1 MLDGTRSLACE
12 VKSARKQVTTGTP
25 KQSGIPCTMVYG
37 LIRDLP
43 GVRALIA
50 TVVPQTSLAEL
61 DLGVGRSGPHGF
73 TVRIARFVLRTKAS
87 IASRSQRP

>member
-1 MLDGTRSLACE
+1 MFSRHDLPEFCFSMALPKIGGRRECRMLDRTRSLACE

-25 KQSGIPCTMVYG
+25 KQSGIPCTMVLR

-50 TVVPQTSLAEL
+50 TVTL
-61 DLGVGRSGPHGF
+61 
-73 TVRIARFVLRTKAS
+73 
-87 IASRSQRP
+87 

>member
-1 MLDGTRSLACE
+1 MLDRTRSLACE

-25 KQSGIPCTMVYG
+25 KQSGIPCTMVLR

-50 TVVPQTSLAEL
+50 TVTL
-61 DLGVGRSGPHGF
+61 
-73 TVRIARFVLRTKAS
+73 
-87 IASRSQRP
+87 